1 MKITITIETS
11 NAAFDDGQGGALE
24 IARILRVQADRFE
37 GQSLERGMIRER
49 TILDANGNTV
59 GKVRLSK

>member
-1 MKITITIETS
+1 MKITLTIRTE

-37 GQSLERGMIRER
+37 RESLDKGMIREVSIR
-49 TILDANGNTV
+49 DANGNTV
-59 GKVRLSK
+59 GTVKLGR